1 MKKYVFRFLLLGLVT
16 LLIVAIAKIGLAGHF
31 SIEDLSKGSQF
42 VANYVNDNYWLSLL
56 IFMGVFALI
65 TTIFSPSI
73 VFLVIAGG
81 YLFGTWPGAM
91 SSNIGATFGSFLAFL
106 IARYLFG
113 GYVHKHLAK
122 RLKDFESNLKRNGP
136 NYLLSLRLVPVIPT
150 FLINIFAG
158 VTKINKRTFL
168 WTTAAGN
175 FPADLV
181 YSFAGSQLREVSS
194 IDKILSTN
202 MVLALIAIGC
212 ASLIPIFLRR
222 HPEKY
227 IS

>member
-1 MKKYVFRFLLLGLVT
+1 MKKYVFRFLLLSLVIF
-16 LLIVAIAKIGLAGHF
+16 LIIAIANIGLSSYF
-31 SIEDLSKGSQF
+31 NIEDLGRGSQL

-56 IFMGVFALI
+56 IFVGIFALI
-65 TTIFSPSI
+65 TTIFSPSV
-73 VFLVIAGG
+73 VFLVVAGG
-81 YLFGTWPGAM
+81 YLFGTWPGAI

-113 GYVHKHLAK
+113 GYIHKHLAK
-122 RLKDFESNLKRNGP
+122 RLKSFESNLKRNGV
-136 NYLLSLRLVPVIPT
+136 NYLLFLRLVPLIPT
-150 FLINIFAG
+150 FLINIFSG

-194 IDKILSTN
+194 LDKILSTN
-202 MVLALIAIGC
+202 MILALIAIGC

-227 IS
+227 LS